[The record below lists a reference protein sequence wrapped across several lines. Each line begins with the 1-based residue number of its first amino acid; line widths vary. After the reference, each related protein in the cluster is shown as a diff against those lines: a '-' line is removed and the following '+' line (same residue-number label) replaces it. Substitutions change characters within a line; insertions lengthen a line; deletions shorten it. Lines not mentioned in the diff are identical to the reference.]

1 MWQYKKVEQ
10 ALFRW
15 HKWRRSIVGGWIT
28 PGDLKEL
35 SLSQLKLRVRKELN
49 TLNLPGSLW
58 FELYWIC
65 CVSSEYNFDYETS
78 FRKILVPDWLQL
90 PYEPS
95 LSDYKIIPGTRMYPP
110 DIWDEGDIQFYAKQ
124 RGLWGIKFCDDHG
137 RITRVDRKPLYP
149 KNFELRIF
157 LASDHE
163 FYQVLNRLQGRPK
176 RFDKIGKCP
185 QYSDRLAVQCA
196 VHCDRDGMKYVEIAE
211 RFGLPVTK
219 PYSNPQSNPVI
230 HLIRKGRK
238 LISGLR
244 ENTSE

>member
-15 HKWRRSIVGGWIT
+15 DKWRQSIVGGWIT

-35 SLSQLKLRVRKELN
+35 PLSQLKLRVREELN
-49 TLNLPGSLW
+49 KLNLPGSLW

-78 FRKILVPDWLQL
+78 FKKILVPDWLPL

-95 LSDYKIIPGTRMYPP
+95 LYDYEIRSRTRMYPP
-110 DIWDEGDIQFYAKQ
+110 DIWDEGDIQFSAKQ
-124 RGLWGIKFCDDHG
+124 RGLWGIKFYDENG
-137 RITRVDRKPLYP
+137 RIEEVDRSLLYP

-157 LASDHE
+157 LPSDHE
-163 FYQVLNRLQGRPK
+163 LYRVLNRLQGRPK
-176 RFDKIGKCP
+176 NVNKIGKYP
-185 QYSDRLAVQCA
+185 LYSDRLAVQCA
-196 VHCDRDGMKYVEIAE
+196 VLCDRDAMTYVKIAE

-219 PYSNPQSNPVI
+219 PIFSSQSNHVI
-230 HLIRKGRK
+230 HLIRRGRK
-238 LISGLR
+238 LINDLG
-244 ENTSE
+244 ENIPE